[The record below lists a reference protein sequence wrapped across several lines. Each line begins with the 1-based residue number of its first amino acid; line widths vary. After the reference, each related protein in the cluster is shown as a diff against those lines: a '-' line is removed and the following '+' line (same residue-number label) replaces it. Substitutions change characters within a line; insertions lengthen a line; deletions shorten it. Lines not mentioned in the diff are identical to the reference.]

1 MLETGV
7 KKSHLKYLA
16 LGDSYTIGEGVA
28 ESERWPNQ
36 LVQQLSILGLNF
48 EPISIIAQTGWTTQN
63 LLSAIQGKHI
73 DETFD
78 LVSLLIGVNNQ
89 YQGKEIEDYACDFE
103 KLLEIAIR
111 MSGGNK
117 GKVFVLSIPD
127 YSVTPFATKKDTQKI
142 ANEIRAFNKV
152 NKQIAEGK
160 GVKYFDIT
168 QLSRKAKTDTSFLA
182 EDGLHPSAKMYT
194 EWTEIIYPE
203 IANLLQ

>member
-28 ESERWPNQ
+28 ASKRWPNQ

-48 EPISIIAQTGWTTQN
+48 EPVSIIAQTGWTTQN
-63 LLSAIQGKHI
+63 LLSAIQGKLI
-73 DETFD
+73 DEKFD

-117 GKVFVLSIPD
+117 QIG
-127 YSVTPFATKKDTQKI
+127 
-142 ANEIRAFNKV
+142 RAHV
-152 NKQIAEGK
+152 
-160 GVKYFDIT
+160 
-168 QLSRKAKTDTSFLA
+168 
-182 EDGLHPSAKMYT
+182 
-194 EWTEIIYPE
+194 
-203 IANLLQ
+203 